1 MNISLLDIWYFLIN
15 FNLLGLI
22 PILVAGFLA
31 AIFAFDF
38 TDDYFDDV
46 KYKESSILFFQ
57 VVLFVFYFSFNYS
70 IIFLILDIW
79 LNWIDMLYP
88 QIIVDTFNEL
98 EDWFEK

>member
-22 PILVAGFLA
+22 PILVAG
-31 AIFAFDF
+31 IFAYVFTFDS
-38 TDDYFDDV
+38 TDDYYDV
-46 KYKESSILFFQ
+46 NEYKESSLFQ

-70 IIFLILDIW
+70 FLFVILEIW

-88 QIIVDTFNEL
+88 QIIVDTLNEWA
-98 EDWFEK
+98 ENEWAD